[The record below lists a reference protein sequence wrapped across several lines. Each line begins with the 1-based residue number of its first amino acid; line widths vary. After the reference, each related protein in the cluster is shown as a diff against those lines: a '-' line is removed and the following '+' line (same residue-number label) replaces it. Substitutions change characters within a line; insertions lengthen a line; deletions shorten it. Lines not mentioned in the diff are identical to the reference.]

1 MIVAAVAMVIGLLNV
16 DSQAGQ
22 QMFYVSYH
30 RCQLQQTSNRPRI
43 IIIVVTTTATT
54 TTITIIIIIIIIYN
68 LPQLTLHLALT
79 GPQVCKQ
86 VSKLLHSAKA

>member
-1 MIVAAVAMVIGLLNV
+1 MTVAAVAMVIGLLNV

-22 QMFYVSYH
+22 QMFYVSYY

-43 IIIVVTTTATT
+43 IIIVVTTTTT

-68 LPQLTLHLALT
+68 LPQLTLPLALT

-86 VSKLLHSAKA
+86 VSKLLHSVKA